1 MRAIPIYPAPIR
13 FHWKVMIE
21 FNDGNV
27 LYGVSDDD
35 LMERW
40 GRMLGWL
47 RNAPLSPVQVKRA
60 VRNYL
65 KVFYET
71 ELPRGATSL
80 SNTEFLEAVNATKQ
94 VHLIRK

>member
-1 MRAIPIYPAPIR
+1 MRNAPIYPAPIR

-35 LMERW
+35 LVERW

-47 RNAPLSPVQVKRA
+47 RDKPLTPPQVKRA
-60 VRNYL
+60 VAKYL
-65 KVFYET
+65 RVFYEVK
-71 ELPRGATSL
+71 LPRGFTAL